1 MKMTI
6 KEAFSK
12 AVEAHKAGH
21 FQKASEIYE
30 VILKAE
36 PKNPDVNHNLGVIA
50 LALGHTSKAE
60 PLLRLALEV
69 NPNVSQY
76 WQSYMSALISLDKVS
91 EAQSLLVEAREKGIG
106 TDTIDIMKNKLA
118 GVKHV
123 KNDIV
128 NNRNPSQ
135 KDLGPVINSYT
146 QGKLE
151 ETVSHANDLINK
163 FPNSEV
169 LYNMLGIA
177 KRALG
182 QHLDSIDCFKKA
194 IEIKPDF
201 SEAYNGLGNVLREMG
216 KPDAAIDSF
225 QKALEIKKNYPEA
238 YYNMSIV
245 LHEKGS
251 LKDAVKNFKAALK
264 LKKNYPE
271 AYNGLGNTLKEMGDL
286 EAAVE
291 AFKEAIKIK
300 DDFAEAHFNLGN
312 LLHESSQFDAAIKSY
327 KQAIKYKE
335 NFQQAYLNMGN
346 VLRITENYREARE
359 TFLHLRGKEPV
370 AQVLEC
376 DYILGEYDTF
386 DKRLRKISK
395 TDQCNLR
402 VAAISAFAA
411 DQRNIP
417 DIYPFCKEPI
427 NYIKFGHLKTHLPKY
442 EVFIKSIIDEMNE
455 NDLSWEPKNY
465 TTKGGFRT
473 TPDLFSNASQ
483 NLKLLQDI
491 LQDELHAFQE
501 EFKNTGIGTIKNWPK
516 KIKLSAWY
524 VRLLKKGYQ
533 TAHIHSNGWVSGVL
547 YLKTIRSPIENEG
560 AIEFGLQ
567 GYDYPVLSDN
577 YPRRIHQPEDGD
589 IVLFPSSLFHQTV
602 PVKQNVE
609 RCVIAFDLVG
619 DK

>member
-1 MKMTI
+1 MTI

-12 AVEAHKAGH
+12 AIEAHKSGDL
-21 FQKASEIYE
+21 QQASEIYK
-30 VILKAE
+30 VILEAE
-36 PKNPDVNHNLGVIA
+36 PENPDVNHNLGVIA
-50 LALGHTSKAE
+50 VALGHTSKAE

-69 NPNVSQY
+69 KPNVNQY
-76 WQSYMSALISLDKVS
+76 WQSYMNALVSLGKVS
-91 EAQSLLVEAREKGIG
+91 EAQSLLIKAREKGVD
-106 TDTIDIMKNKLA
+106 TDTIEIMKNKLA

-123 KNDIV
+123 RNDIA

-146 QGKLE
+146 QDKLE
-151 ETVSHANDLINK
+151 ETVGHANDLLSK

-177 KRALG
+177 KRALC
-182 QHLDSIDCFKKA
+182 QHLESVDCFKKA

-216 KPDAAIDSF
+216 KPEAAIDSF
-225 QKALEIKKNYPEA
+225 QKALEIKENYPEA

-245 LHEKGS
+245 LHEIGS
-251 LKDAVKNFKAALK
+251 VKNFKTAIER
-264 LKKNYPE
+264 KKDYHE

-286 EAAVE
+286 GAAFE

-300 DDFAEAHFNLGN
+300 HDFAEAHFNLGN
-312 LLHESSQFDAAIKSY
+312 LLHEKGQFESAIKSY

-335 NFQQAYLNMGN
+335 NFHQAYLNMGN
-346 VLRITENYREARE
+346 VLRVTKNYHQARE
-359 TFLHLRGKEPV
+359 TFLQLQGKEPV

-376 DYILGEYDTF
+376 DYILGEYDAF
-386 DKRLRKISK
+386 DKRLRRISE
-395 TDQCNLR
+395 TDPCNLR

-411 DQRNIP
+411 NQRNIP
-417 DIYPFCKEPI
+417 DIYPFCRQPI
-427 NYIKFGHLKTHLPKY
+427 NYIKFGHLKTYIPKY
-442 EVFIKSIIDEMNE
+442 EEFITSIIDEMNLT
-455 NDLSWEPKNY
+455 DLSWEPKNY

-473 TPDLFSNASQ
+473 IPDLFSNSSK
-483 NLKLLQDI
+483 NLKVLQNI
-491 LQDELHAFQE
+491 LQDELKTFKE
-501 EFKNTGIGTIKNWPK
+501 EYKNTGIGTIENWPK

-524 VRLLKKGYQ
+524 VRLLKEGYQ

-547 YLKTIRSPIENEG
+547 YLKTIRSPIEKEG
-560 AIEFGLQ
+560 AIEFGLH
-567 GYDYPVLSDN
+567 GYDYPLLNDN
-577 YPRRIHQPEDGD
+577 YPKRIYQPEDGD

-619 DK
+619 DQ